1 MVATREQ
8 LQARWKTPEGIH
20 IAENFRQLFERHP
33 VSQDELQKIT
43 TTLPFS
49 KEVAPALDLRGL
61 NLPSEVTSRGDG
73 FILKHLSLPGAHFEY
88 LQDVANIVVCDLQG
102 AIFDEMHTIH
112 SIFGSDFRR
121 ASFRKAMLQGVR
133 FWRAD
138 LRGATFFQ
146 ARLAKADFSEVPC
159 QGASFVEADMR
170 FTLCA
175 GTDFRGADLRR
186 ANLTESSLG
195 GVLFDEKT
203 LLEGTILRAASIE
216 PELRSYAEKAGAILS
231 AEDANR
237 DEYTLACAD
246 ALIKAMQEKEYNPD
260 GHLDAALPYMLAYRQ
275 KLAQGD
281 SDAWY
286 YELGEVLE
294 NVVSKE
300 TIDEIFESIYPDA
313 MRLLAYYL

>member
-8 LQARWKTPEGIH
+8 LQARWKTPEGID

-33 VSQDELQKIT
+33 ASPEDLQKIT
-43 TTLPFS
+43 TTLPFRE
-49 KEVAPALDLRGL
+49 EVAPALDLRGL

-88 LQDVANIVVCDLQG
+88 LQDVANIVVCNLQG

-133 FWRAD
+133 FWHAD
-138 LRGATFFQ
+138 LREATFFQ

-175 GTDFRGADLRR
+175 GTDFRGADLSR
-186 ANLTESSLG
+186 ANITDSSLG
-195 GVLFDEKT
+195 GVLFDDQT
-203 LLEGTILRAASIE
+203 RLQGTILRGASIDDSF
-216 PELRSYAEKAGAILS
+216 RSYAEKAGAILGTEEEKFY
-231 AEDANR
+231 AYNI
-237 DEYTLACAD
+237 ACFD
-246 ALIKAMQEKEYNPD
+246 ALSAIIRDPIYNPD
-260 GHLDAALPYMLAYRQ
+260 HRFDVVLPLLTELRV
-275 KLAQGD
+275 KLVQD
-281 SDAWY
+281 HWY
-286 YELGEVLE
+286 LWGNELVASLEGVLSPE
-294 NVVSKE
+294 DINTLGNE
-300 TIDEIFESIYPDA
+300 LYADA